1 LKEVDPTDL
10 DVFNKFIPAGDQDPI
25 FDPSEEGEEGSGV
38 NLADLILQKIAAY
51 EANQS
56 GDGQVIKGGGVP
68 EDAVQIPAKALE
80 VYEKYA
86 SRWLLVNQC

>member
-1 LKEVDPTDL
+1 M
-10 DVFNKFIPAGDQDPI
+10 FNKFIPAGDQDPI

-56 GDGQVIKGGGVP
+56 GEQVIKGGGAP

-80 VYEKYA
+80 VYEKYV
-86 SRWLLVNQC
+86 SRLLLVNQC

>member
-1 LKEVDPTDL
+1 M

-51 EANQS
+51 EANQA
-56 GDGQVIKGGGVP
+56 GDGQVIKGGGAP

-86 SRWLLVNQC
+86 FLSSAAGE